1 MNAKRK
7 IRRALVT
14 MLSVALLAAC
24 TLMPAMA
31 ASVTGDGTNA
41 VTGFTITKDLTKEAN
56 TMVPNVSFSY
66 TVSPV
71 DPTQGETR
79 NGVPVTR
86 GADNG
91 VTYSGD
97 DATGNPYGTAVF
109 APGNALDNRTTVSDT
124 VDFGINAN
132 AFTIPGVY
140 KYTIT
145 ENTFDY
151 DGITDET
158 GTLYLY
164 VYVENVNNN
173 VQVTYTEVVN
183 TDGGT
188 SATAKT
194 DTYTNDYDSQGNV
207 LHDLTV
213 YKVISG
219 NAADLTASFSF
230 DVTINGE
237 GGEKYYVEI
246 GTYTTDRGFVAGSGE
261 NDHAILTSGTK
272 GNFTLGNNQA
282 IKIYGLDSDDSY
294 TVEELN
300 DNTNG
305 YTLKINDVPNADGIT
320 RGTITADA
328 TVKFENNKAVSTPT
342 GVIMNVAPYALMVV
356 IAAAGAFVFL
366 RKRAED

>member
-41 VTGFTITKDLTKEAN
+41 VTGFTITKNLTKEAN
-56 TMVPNVSFSY
+56 TMVPNVSFGY
-66 TVSPV
+66 TVAPAN
-71 DPTQGETR
+71 PTASEER
-79 NGVPVTR
+79 NGVPVSR
-86 GADNG
+86 GIDGG
-91 VTYSGD
+91 VTCTD
-97 DATGNPYGTAVF
+97 TAVF
-109 APGNALDNRTTVSDT
+109 APGGALNNSTTVSDT
-124 VDFGINAN
+124 VDFDIVATS
-132 AFTIPGVY
+132 FTTPGVY

-145 ENTFDY
+145 ENAFDY
-151 DGITDET
+151 DGITDVT
-158 GTLYLY
+158 GSLTLY
-164 VYVENVNNN
+164 VYVENVNNK
-173 VQVTYTEVVN
+173 VQVTYTEVVDP
-183 TDGGT
+183 DGGT
-188 SATAKT
+188 GSTAVKT

-219 NAADLTASFSF
+219 NAADLTDSFSF
-230 DVTINGE
+230 DVTISGE
-237 GGEKYYVEI
+237 TGEQYYVQI
-246 GTYTTDRGFVAGSGE
+246 GTYTAEGGFAAGS
-261 NDHAILTSGTK
+261 DAVILTSGTK
-272 GNFTLGNNQA
+272 HTFTLGNNQA

-305 YTLKINDVPNADGIT
+305 YTLKINDVSNADGIT
-320 RGTITADA
+320 SGTISADA
-328 TVKFENNKAVSTPT
+328 TVKFENNKVVSTPT
-342 GVIMNVAPYALMVV
+342 GVILNVAPYALMVV
-356 IAAAGAFVFL
+356 IAAVGALVFL